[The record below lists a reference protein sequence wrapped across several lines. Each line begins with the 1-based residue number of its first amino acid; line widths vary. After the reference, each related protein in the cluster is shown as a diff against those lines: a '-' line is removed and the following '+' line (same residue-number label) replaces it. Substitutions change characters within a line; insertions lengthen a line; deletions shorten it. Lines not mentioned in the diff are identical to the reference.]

1 MQFLRYI
8 VVAAL
13 AYLLG
18 AVPFGLIIAR
28 ARGVDIR
35 AVGSRNIGA
44 TNVFRCVGKPWG
56 ILTFALDFLKGLAG
70 AALVP
75 AVAEGL
81 IPGAE
86 GARDALGLTGGVAAV
101 VGHTWPV
108 FAGFKGGKGVA
119 TGAGMLVA
127 IAPAAVGLAFCAWI
141 VMFLASRYVSLASVI
156 AAAVLAALVWI
167 PRFCAYRPTSAAMTL
182 LAAVVIVR
190 HRSNIGRLFRGTE
203 SRFSFTA
210 AQKARE
216 DARRAARKE
225 AP

>member
-1 MQFLRYI
+1 
-8 VVAAL
+8 
-13 AYLLG
+13 
-18 AVPFGLIIAR
+18 
-28 ARGVDIR
+28 
-35 AVGSRNIGA
+35 
-44 TNVFRCVGKPWG
+44 
-56 ILTFALDFLKGLAG
+56 
-70 AALVP
+70 
-75 AVAEGL
+75 
-81 IPGAE
+81 
-86 GARDALGLTGGVAAV
+86 
-101 VGHTWPV
+101 
-108 FAGFKGGKGVA
+108 
-119 TGAGMLVA
+119 MLVA